1 MSSSSSTAASSAT
14 SLGGIRALKPPPPPT
29 TPQQK
34 KLMGA
39 CQDFESVM
47 LAMVFKQ
54 MGTASTSDDPLS
66 KGAGADTWRDML
78 TEERAKAMSR
88 SGGIGLADSIY
99 RQLANRV

>member
-1 MSSSSSTAASSAT
+1 MALAPIEHPQGG
-14 SLGGIRALKPPPPPT
+14 SLNPVRSIAPLGKPS

-47 LAMVFKQ
+47 LGMVFKQ
-54 MGTASTSDDPLS
+54 LDQMSGADKDPMT
-66 KGAGADTWRDML
+66 KGAGSETWRDML
-78 TEERAKAMSR
+78 SEERAKQMSKT
-88 SGGIGLADSIY
+88 GGIGLADSIY